1 VVEDFGGSLHEVIIT
16 SPSLAAWSCLKAK
29 NSLAFCAKYHIN
41 QRKKRSFGERPGEL
55 ARARLATPFPY
66 STPAIVQLGGRQL
79 VADRVVS
86 GPLCNDTWR
95 GTVYV
100 GCDVRVPEWS
110 DDPVFLKDCH
120 LQVEPGTVV
129 YVAAHNNSAYY
140 QGCSCHTGEVTPP

>member
-1 VVEDFGGSLHEVIIT
+1 LENGLRLPVFLLLMGAVAIGISACQAPPPGCPEV
-16 SPSLAAWSCLKAK
+16 PD
-29 NSLAFCAKYHIN
+29 
-41 QRKKRSFGERPGEL
+41 GERFLRPAEL
-55 ARARLATPFPY
+55 AQARLATPFPY